1 MAKLVCSDD
10 NKDPSSEVS
19 FSLNLGEKFHGKNFK
34 DESINELWQ
43 RFSLE
48 FKSGLKTVSF
58 NTDAKEAS
66 EVKGLFCL
74 NLSPTNEIK
83 QLRENIEKFLDD
95 DSQDKLVFE
104 TIEPSF
110 ELVIE
115 KAHAGAFKVY
125 AWVDAGNTS
134 TIIYTWDAL
143 GLRFM
148 TDRNKI
154 EMFISELSCQIED
167 QL

>member
-1 MAKLVCSDD
+1 M
-10 NKDPSSEVS
+10 
-19 FSLNLGEKFHGKNFK
+19 
-34 DESINELWQ
+34 
-43 RFSLE
+43 
-48 FKSGLKTVSF
+48 
-58 NTDAKEAS
+58 
-66 EVKGLFCL
+66 KGLFCL